1 MNVKN
6 YKKQLPS
13 KREIC
18 SYYGQIYK
26 NVKHIKGFINVLTRR
41 YIKDNLI

>member
-1 MNVKN
+1 MNVNK

-18 SYYGQIYK
+18 SHYGQIYK
-26 NVKHIKGFINVLTRR
+26 NVKHIKRFINVLTRR